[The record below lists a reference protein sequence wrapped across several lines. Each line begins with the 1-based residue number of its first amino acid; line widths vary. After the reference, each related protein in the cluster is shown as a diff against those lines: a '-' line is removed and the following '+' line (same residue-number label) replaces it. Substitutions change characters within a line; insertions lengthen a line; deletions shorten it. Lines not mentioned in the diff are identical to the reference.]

1 MPRTSARPA
10 AVRIKRRDRVCHP
23 RPKFMS
29 GASLIDVQ
37 GTAASLEL
45 TVKTH
50 ALNFEHKM
58 RLFSKQKAILF
69 LKRFSN
75 NNGRPIIK
83 FYPTVWMACQC
94 AAGGFISMMCPIVWL
109 IVLMNLLKLLILI
122 ECFNADSVQCQ
133 WWNAAK
139 SVSIHSR
146 LSLLLSNSVTP
157 NLTVALAVA
166 LAQQTTDLTSCQP
179 YEIQSM

>member
-1 MPRTSARPA
+1 MQCNDVMCTSQRSLKLMLGSHATHVSQA
-10 AVRIKRRDRVCHP
+10 SCVKRRDRVCHP

-83 FYPTVWMACQC
+83 FYPTV
-94 AAGGFISMMCPIVWL
+94 
-109 IVLMNLLKLLILI
+109 
-122 ECFNADSVQCQ
+122 
-133 WWNAAK
+133 
-139 SVSIHSR
+139 
-146 LSLLLSNSVTP
+146 
-157 NLTVALAVA
+157 
-166 LAQQTTDLTSCQP
+166 
-179 YEIQSM
+179 

>member
-1 MPRTSARPA
+1 
-10 AVRIKRRDRVCHP
+10 
-23 RPKFMS
+23 MS

-75 NNGRPIIK
+75 NNSRPIIK
-83 FYPTVWMACQC
+83 LYPTVWMACQC
-94 AAGGFISMMCPIVWL
+94 AAGALHQWCAYRVINSF
-109 IVLMNLLKLLILI
+109 NELI
-122 ECFNADSVQCQ
+122 E
-133 WWNAAK
+133 
-139 SVSIHSR
+139 
-146 LSLLLSNSVTP
+146 
-157 NLTVALAVA
+157 
-166 LAQQTTDLTSCQP
+166 TTH
-179 YEIQSM
+179 INWVF

>member
-1 MPRTSARPA
+1 MYTSQRTWKLVLGSHATH
-10 AVRIKRRDRVCHP
+10 VSQTSSCIKRRDRVCHP

-75 NNGRPIIK
+75 NNSRPIIK
-83 FYPTVWMACQC
+83 LYPTV
-94 AAGGFISMMCPIVWL
+94 
-109 IVLMNLLKLLILI
+109 
-122 ECFNADSVQCQ
+122 
-133 WWNAAK
+133 
-139 SVSIHSR
+139 
-146 LSLLLSNSVTP
+146 
-157 NLTVALAVA
+157 
-166 LAQQTTDLTSCQP
+166 
-179 YEIQSM
+179 